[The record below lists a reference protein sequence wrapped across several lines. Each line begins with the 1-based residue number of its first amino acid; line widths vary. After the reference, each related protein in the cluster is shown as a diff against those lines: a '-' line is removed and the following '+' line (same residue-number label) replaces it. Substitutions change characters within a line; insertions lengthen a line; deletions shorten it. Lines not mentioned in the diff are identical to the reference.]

1 VELNWAFGVKSWVV
15 NVFSCGWYNIITQS
29 IGDLS
34 ESMSKNSEK
43 IEHLADRSNDTQE
56 AISDVSISIQKASS
70 LSADTAQKVT
80 AMVEELT
87 IMIKKWE

>member
-1 VELNWAFGVKSWVV
+1 
-15 NVFSCGWYNIITQS
+15 
-29 IGDLS
+29 
-34 ESMSKNSEK
+34 MSKNSEK